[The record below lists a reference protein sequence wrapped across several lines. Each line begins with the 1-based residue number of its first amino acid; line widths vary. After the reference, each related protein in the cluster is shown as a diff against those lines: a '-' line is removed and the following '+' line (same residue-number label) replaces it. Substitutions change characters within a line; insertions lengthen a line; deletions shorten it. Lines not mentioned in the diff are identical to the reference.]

1 MKLYT
6 WGPAPNPRR
15 VRMFLAEK
23 GLELDVEDVG
33 DGAVLKPEFLA
44 KNPHRMVPAL
54 ELDDGTMIGEA
65 PAICR
70 YLEGLHPEPRM
81 FGANPRQAALIDMWE
96 RKCEFECLQAA
107 AEVFRNVLPAFVN
120 RGMGGYAVAIPQIP
134 ALIERGTTRVHHF
147 CSKLDSELAQRQ
159 FIAGDSFSM
168 ADITGLCALDFAK
181 RARVSIPEECTHVL
195 RWHAELSARPS
206 AKT

>member
-81 FGANPRQAALIDMWE
+81 FGGNPRQAALIDMWE

-147 CSKLDSELAQRQ
+147 CRKLDTELAQRQ
-159 FIAGDSFSM
+159 FVAGDGFSM

>member
-147 CSKLDSELAQRQ
+147 CRKLDTELAQRQ
-159 FIAGDSFSM
+159 FVAGDGFSM